1 MKLRIASVNLLHGR
15 SLTDGLV
22 DSERMATAV
31 ADLDAD
37 VVALQEVDSH
47 QTRSGS
53 TNQTALIAAE
63 VARRT
68 GSYVHWRFVPALIGT
83 PGEQWQPAVNG
94 EGVSGD
100 HCSDQPTVVPAP
112 GYGVAMISRL
122 PVSGWSTVVLPASP
136 VSAPVY
142 VPGLRRWL
150 MLRDEPRVAIS
161 ASLAIDIDGDDVS
174 LAVSGT
180 HLSFVPGWNVR
191 QLRQLA
197 TRLSPAQGCAASIL
211 LGDLNVPAP
220 IPARSSRWESL
231 TGRLLTFP
239 GPGPKMQIDHAM
251 IQHGSANV
259 TVRAVG
265 SEAVV
270 MAISDHLALVVDLTV
285 QR

>member
-22 DSERMATAV
+22 DSERMAAAV

-47 QTRSGS
+47 QARSGS

-63 VARRT
+63 IARRT

-83 PGEQWQPAVNG
+83 PGEHWHPAVDG
-94 EGVSGD
+94 EGISGD
-100 HCSDQPTVVPAP
+100 HRSDQLTAGQAP
-112 GYGVAMISRL
+112 GYGVAMISRV

-142 VPGLRRWL
+142 IPGLRRWL

-161 ASLAIDIDGDDVS
+161 AMLAMEIEGHNAS

-197 TRLSPAQGCAASIL
+197 T
-211 LGDLNVPAP
+211 

-231 TGRLLTFP
+231 TDRLLTFP

-259 TVRAVG
+259 TVRAVR

-270 MAISDHLALVVDLTV
+270 MTISDHLALVIDLAV